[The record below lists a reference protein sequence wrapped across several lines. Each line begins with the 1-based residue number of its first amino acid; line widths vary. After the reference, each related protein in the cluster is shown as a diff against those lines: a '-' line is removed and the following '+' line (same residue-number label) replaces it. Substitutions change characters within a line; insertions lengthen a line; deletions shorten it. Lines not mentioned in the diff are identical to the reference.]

1 MNLEAVDGDKIE
13 IIPVQTEDGMTAL
26 AFGFKSIL
34 DDYGSK
40 MEELA
45 MDSTCKLHHSSNKG

>member
-45 MDSTCKLHHSSNKG
+45 MDSTCK